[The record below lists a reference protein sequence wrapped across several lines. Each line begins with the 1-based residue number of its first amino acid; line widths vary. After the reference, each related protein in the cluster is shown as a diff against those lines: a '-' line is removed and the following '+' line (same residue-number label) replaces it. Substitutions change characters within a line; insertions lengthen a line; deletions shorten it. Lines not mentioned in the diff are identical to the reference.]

1 LVLIAAKE
9 KLEIVSGAAP
19 PPFRPP
25 AGGFAGGFP
34 RPDLASG
41 RKRFGLI
48 QEYCTRSIINFQ
60 FLNNMLTQEEKD
72 KIIKKCKLHDLD
84 TGSPEVQ
91 IALLTE
97 EIKQLLLHLK
107 KHAKDFHSK
116 RGLLKMVSKRR
127 SLLDYL
133 KKESTKRYNATLK
146 KVGLKK

>member
-1 LVLIAAKE
+1 
-9 KLEIVSGAAP
+9 
-19 PPFRPP
+19 
-25 AGGFAGGFP
+25 
-34 RPDLASG
+34 
-41 RKRFGLI
+41 
-48 QEYCTRSIINFQ
+48 
-60 FLNNMLTQEEKD
+60 MLTQEEKD
-72 KIIKKCKLHDLD
+72 KIIKKYKLHDLD

-107 KHAKDFHSK
+107 KHIKDFHSK

-127 SLLDYL
+127 SLLNYL